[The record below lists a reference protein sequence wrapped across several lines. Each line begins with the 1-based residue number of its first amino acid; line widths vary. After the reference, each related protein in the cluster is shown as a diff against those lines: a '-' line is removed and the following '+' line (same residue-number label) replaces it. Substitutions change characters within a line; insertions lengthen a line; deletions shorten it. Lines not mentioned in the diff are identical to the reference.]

1 MTSVEEP
8 TATNTSTIQEADLL
22 LAAVTAVD
30 NSNSRH
36 HHQQQQQ
43 QQHRQLSRIQQANTS
58 SLVLGPCQ
66 RRSSHHHSNNS
77 SSGNSNDQ
85 MMPVIGEGN
94 SRVDSTS
101 NSLHSIHNDDGNN
114 DRFQEFLQELELYQ
128 VMRIN
133 TFHFFVFLMGNFVL
147 GELLNRTEDEF
158 LLPNFGT
165 RSSS

>member
-36 HHQQQQQ
+36 HQQ
-43 QQHRQLSRIQQANTS
+43 QQHRQLSHIQQPNTS
-58 SLVLGPCQ
+58 SLILGPCQ
-66 RRSSHHHSNNS
+66 RRSSHHHSNN
-77 SSGNSNDQ
+77 GNSNDQ

-94 SRVDSTS
+94 GRADSTE
-101 NSLHSIHNDDGNN
+101 NSLHTMQNDDDNN

-133 TFHFFVFLMGNFVL
+133 SSRFCLFKRNFIH
-147 GELLNRTEDEF
+147 ENTKRTEHEF
-158 LLPNFGT
+158 LLSNFDT
-165 RSSS
+165 RSSF